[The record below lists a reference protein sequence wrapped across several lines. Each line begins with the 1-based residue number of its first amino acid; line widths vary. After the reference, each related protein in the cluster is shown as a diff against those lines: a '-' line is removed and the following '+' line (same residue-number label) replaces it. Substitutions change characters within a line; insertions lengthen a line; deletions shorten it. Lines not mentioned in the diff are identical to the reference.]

1 LLKILFRLLPL
12 KFRFILKSIFYNLK
26 NLLPIH
32 QKSCPICNYDGY
44 FYPFGR
50 PPRNDAQ
57 CPSCHSLERHR
68 LLYFL
73 LTSQEV
79 SFLEKSSMI
88 LHFAPEQFLIKL
100 FKKYQNYTT
109 ADIAGNVDK
118 FINIE
123 KIDYPNNTFD
133 LVIANHVFEHVDDL
147 KAFKE
152 VYNILKPGGILITS
166 VPIIYGWLTTYE
178 NESIKTDK
186 DKLIHFGQHDHVRYY
201 GSDFSNRITKT
212 CNFKLIKAFSLSKID
227 EIKYGLM
234 RGEKIYLFKKE
245 NN

>member
-1 LLKILFRLLPL
+1 LLPL

-50 PPRNDAQ
+50 PPRSDAQ

-68 LLYFL
+68 LFYL
-73 LTSQEV
+73 LLISQEMP
-79 SFLEKSSMI
+79 FLENNSKI
-88 LHFAPEQFLIKL
+88 LHFAPEQFLIK
-100 FKKYQNYTT
+100 FFRKYQNYIT

-118 FINIE
+118 LMNIE
-123 KIDYPNNTFD
+123 KIDFPNNTFD
-133 LVIANHVFEHVDDL
+133 LIVVNHVFEHVDDL
-147 KAFKE
+147 QAFKE
-152 VYNILKPGGILITS
+152 IYDVLKPGGLLIAS
-166 VPIIYGWLTTYE
+166 VPIIYGWTATYE
-178 NESIKTDK
+178 NELIKTDK

-201 GSDFSNRITKT
+201 GADFTDRITKNCDLKFMKT
-212 CNFKLIKAFSLSKID
+212 FSLSKLD

-234 RGEKIYLFKKE
+234 RGEKIYFFKK
-245 NN
+245 NAN